1 MSKSDLGGVAPLL
14 KGEVSVAEL
23 GKAKKIFF
31 LTTMDLSNDRFKYI
45 SINDG
50 AYLIEYLWT

>member
-31 LTTMDLSNDRFKYI
+31 
-45 SINDG
+45 
-50 AYLIEYLWT
+50 